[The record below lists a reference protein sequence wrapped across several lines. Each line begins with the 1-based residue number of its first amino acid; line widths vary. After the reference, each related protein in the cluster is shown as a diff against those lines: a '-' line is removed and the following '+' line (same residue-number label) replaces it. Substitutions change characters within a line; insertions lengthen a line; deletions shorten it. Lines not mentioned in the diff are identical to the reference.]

1 MCRAVKIRLNE
12 FAFVFSF
19 CSQACVLIQ
28 KLAKK
33 SRLMK
38 FVYNNLM
45 RRKQGKLLTP
55 SSFVGQSLFF
65 TPYFD
70 CFLTTNFIGH
80 LLSKILLYFLAPT
93 LILRLIFMGRLLSKI
108 LLYLLAP
115 TLILTLIFMGRVLS
129 TICGGEFVYIF

>member
-1 MCRAVKIRLNE
+1 VSRCEDSFNE
-12 FAFVFSF
+12 FAFVFSV
-19 CSQACVLIQ
+19 CSQAFVLIQ

-45 RRKQGKLLTP
+45 RRKQGKLLSP

-70 CFLTTNFIGH
+70 YFLTTNFIG
-80 LLSKILLYFLAPT
+80 
-93 LILRLIFMGRLLSKI
+93 
-108 LLYLLAP
+108 
-115 TLILTLIFMGRVLS
+115 RVLT
-129 TICGGEFVYIF
+129 TIGDNEFIRVF

>member
-1 MCRAVKIRLNE
+1 
-12 FAFVFSF
+12 
-19 CSQACVLIQ
+19 
-28 KLAKK
+28 
-33 SRLMK
+33 MK

-65 TPYFD
+65 TPYFNY
-70 CFLTTNFIGH
+70 FLTTNFI
-80 LLSKILLYFLAPT
+80 
-93 LILRLIFMGRLLSKI
+93 GRLLSKI